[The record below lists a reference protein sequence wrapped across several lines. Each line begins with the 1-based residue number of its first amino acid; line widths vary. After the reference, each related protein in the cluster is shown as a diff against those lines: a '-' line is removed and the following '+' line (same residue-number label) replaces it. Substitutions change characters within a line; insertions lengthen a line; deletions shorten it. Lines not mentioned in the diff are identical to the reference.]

1 MLQGKMQ
8 DDHQKWHARH
18 FKWDVGQ
25 VKWDVR
31 LVKWDKAF
39 ETCQEI
45 RDKASSTCLME
56 HVKWDK
62 ESGIWDRIQS
72 RNRKIG
78 C

>member
-1 MLQGKMQ
+1 MGRGTSQVGCETSQ
-8 DDHQKWHARH
+8 
-18 FKWDVGQ
+18 VGQ
-25 VKWDVR
+25 GY
-31 LVKWDKAF
+31 WDKAF
-39 ETCQEI
+39 GTCQEM